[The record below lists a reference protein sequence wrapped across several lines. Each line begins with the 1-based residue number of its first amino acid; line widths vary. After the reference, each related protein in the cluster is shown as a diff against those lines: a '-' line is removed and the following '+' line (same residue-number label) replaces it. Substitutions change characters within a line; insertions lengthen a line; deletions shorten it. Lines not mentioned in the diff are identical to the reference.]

1 MYKIGM
7 IGDWDS
13 VVGFM
18 ALGFSVF
25 EVSDADQAR
34 TVLHDLVKSEEYAVI
49 YIVEDLAARM
59 EDELAK
65 YKGLPLPAITTMPG
79 IRGATGYG
87 MTHIRTAVERAVGAD
102 ILFKE

>member
-1 MYKIGM
+1 MYKIAAV
-7 IGDWDS
+7 GDRNS
-13 VVGFM
+13 VYGF
-18 ALGFSVF
+18 ASLGLKVYFAEDGAEAKQVI
-25 EVSDADQAR
+25 R
-34 TVLHDLVKSEEYAVI
+34 TLAAEEYAVI

-79 IRGATGYG
+79 IRGSTGYG

-102 ILFKE
+102 ILVKE